1 MWDCVY
7 GETVPQ
13 TLTTTGSALA
23 HRAASSIA
31 TAGASVGQATV
42 ERLAGSGVPAARAIG
57 ARPHDIRPHTRESP
71 NLRDGQ
77 FANTEP
83 ADPGDDAGF
92 GIFMDMVRR
101 PGNPKSPVRVENPAF
116 APTPGEIAVHWL
128 GHASALVELDGRR
141 ILTDPV
147 FSRRCSPSQLVGPAR
162 MHPSPVTVA
171 DLPAIDVVLI
181 SHDHY
186 DHLDMQTI
194 IELGVRQPSARF
206 VAPIGVGAHL
216 QAWGIAADRISQADW
231 WGTVELDLDGVP
243 MTFACC
249 PTRHFSGR
257 WLIRNLTQWASWS
270 VLGPRHRFFFSG
282 DTGFTEKFDEV
293 GDRYGPFDLTLIA
306 VGAYDPVWPE
316 IHVNPEEAVKVHR
329 MLSGDAH
336 RDAVMLPI
344 HWGTFNLARHRWA
357 DPIERLLPYAQANA
371 TTVVVPPPGGFVDIA
386 ARAGSGLT
394 DPDWWQAS
402 A

>member
-1 MWDCVY
+1 M
-7 GETVPQ
+7 PS
-13 TLTTTGSALA
+13 TLSNTGSTFAR
-23 HRAASSIA
+23 RAATSLAS
-31 TAGASVGQATV
+31 AGVSVGEVTA
-42 ERLAGSGVPAARAIG
+42 ERLADSGVPAARAIG
-57 ARPHDIRPHTRESP
+57 ARPRDIVLHTAGSPH
-71 NLRDGQ
+71 LRDGQ

-83 ADPGDDAGF
+83 ATPGADAGM
-92 GIFMDMVRR
+92 GIFVDMVRR
-101 PGNPKSPVRVENPAF
+101 PGNPNRPVRVEKSVF
-116 APTPGEIAVHWL
+116 APEPGEIAVHWL

-171 DLPAIDVVLI
+171 DLPDIDVVLI

-186 DHLDMQTI
+186 DHLDMATVT
-194 IELGVRQPSARF
+194 ELARLQSTTRF

-216 QAWGIAADRISQADW
+216 QAWGIPADRISQADW
-231 WGTVELDLDGVP
+231 WGTCELDLDGVP
-243 MTFACC
+243 MTFACS

-282 DTGFTEKFDEV
+282 DTGFSEKFEEV
-293 GDRYGPFDLTLIA
+293 GHRYGPFDLTLVA

-316 IHVNPEEAVKVHR
+316 VHVNPEEAVTIHR

-357 DPIERLLPYAQANA
+357 DPIERLLPYAEANA
-371 TTVVVPPPGGFVDIA
+371 TTVVVPPPGGFIDLTN
-386 ARAGSGLT
+386 RTGSGLT
-394 DPDWWQAS
+394 DPDWWQVS